1 MSDDEIHES
10 ESDKKNDEWFKDNYI
25 DLLQDH
31 PREWIAVIDQKI
43 VAIASN
49 ETDIEVMANKI
60 AGDKEYSVYFIAQ
73 TAQVT
78 DVEYATKENP

>member
-10 ESDKKNDEWFKDNYI
+10 ETDQKNDQWFKDNYI

-43 VAIASN
+43 IAVASN
-49 ETDIEVMANKI
+49 ETDLEVLANKI

-78 DVEYATKENP
+78 DINYAQKENP

>member
-1 MSDDEIHES
+1 MPADEIHES
-10 ESDKKNDEWFKDNYI
+10 EGDQKNDEWFKDNYI

-43 VAIASN
+43 IATASN
-49 ETDIEVMANKI
+49 ETDLEVAANKV

-73 TAQVT
+73 TGQVT
-78 DVEYATKENP
+78 DVEYAPQENP